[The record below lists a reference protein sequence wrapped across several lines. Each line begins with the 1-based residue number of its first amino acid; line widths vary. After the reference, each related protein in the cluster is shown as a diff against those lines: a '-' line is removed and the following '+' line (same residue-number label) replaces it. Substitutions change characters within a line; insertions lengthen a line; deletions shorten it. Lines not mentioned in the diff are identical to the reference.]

1 MLQVIERVRGLRK
14 NERKNKE
21 KKCIGINEYVVVSL
35 AEASPGPIM

>member
-21 KKCIGINEYVVVSL
+21 KCIGINEYVVVSL
-35 AEASPGPIM
+35 AETSPGPIM